1 MWSLSRIKASKHD
14 PSVNAIFT
22 ISIQPELASEA
33 YAYQKPPPFR
43 PGGGFFKFRDVG
55 RLSTEN
61 LAEAEELEASMDH
74 AAPTLQSGS
83 QQPSQGEL
91 CIRLKRQT

>member
-1 MWSLSRIKASKHD
+1 MLSFSHIKASKHD

-22 ISIQPELASEA
+22 IQRELASEA

-55 RLSTEN
+55 RLSAEN
-61 LAEAEELEASMDH
+61 LAKAEELEASMDH
-74 AAPTLQSGS
+74 GAPTLQSGS
-83 QQPSQGEL
+83 QQSSQGAL

>member
-1 MWSLSRIKASKHD
+1 MLSLSHIKASKHD

-43 PGGGFFKFRDVG
+43 PGGGFFKFRDVV
-55 RLSTEN
+55 RLSAEN
-61 LAEAEELEASMDH
+61 LANAEELEASMDH
-74 AAPTLQSGS
+74 GAPTLQSGS
-83 QQPSQGEL
+83 QRSYKV
-91 CIRLKRQT
+91 CFAYD

>member
-1 MWSLSRIKASKHD
+1 MLSLSRPKASKHGAT
-14 PSVNAIFT
+14 VNAIFT

-61 LAEAEELEASMDH
+61 IAKAEELEASMITGHRRSSLDH
-74 AAPTLQSGS
+74 NSLHKVRFAYD
-83 QQPSQGEL
+83 
-91 CIRLKRQT
+91 